1 MFNSLS
7 DFIEAKFDRINNFFE
22 EKCSN
27 VNNFIDRVQQEIVPS
42 AVVSLTNKFRYD
54 FVEMNDRYIIELE
67 MPGIS
72 KENVEIFLEDAEGN
86 DNDSD
91 ENVYITVVGE
101 KIASQS
107 NIYLRKER
115 KYGKQSRSILLPQ
128 DCDLCMIKGK
138 FCNNGI
144 LNITIAKK
152 QAIAF
157 NNSDFSDDE
166 EPLQTAKNNLG
177 QSEPGEISEQRHIKT
192 ITIDDE

>member
-1 MFNSLS
+1 MLNSIS

-22 EKCSN
+22 EKCTN
-27 VNNFIDRVQQEIVPS
+27 VNNFFDRVQQEIVPS
-42 AVVSLTNKFRYD
+42 SVVSLTNKFRYD
-54 FVEMNDRYIIELE
+54 FVEMNDRYVIELE

-72 KENVEIFLEDAEGN
+72 KENVEIFLEDNED
-86 DNDSD
+86 DNDDSN
-91 ENVYITVVGE
+91 ENVYIIVVGE

-107 NIYLRKER
+107 NVDYYLRKER

-128 DCDLCMIKGK
+128 DCDLCRIKAT

-152 QAIAF
+152 QA
-157 NNSDFSDDE
+157 NSSSSDE
-166 EPLQTAKNNLG
+166 EPLQMTNLVESRNET
-177 QSEPGEISEQRHIKT
+177 QSEEPIEQQRHIKT